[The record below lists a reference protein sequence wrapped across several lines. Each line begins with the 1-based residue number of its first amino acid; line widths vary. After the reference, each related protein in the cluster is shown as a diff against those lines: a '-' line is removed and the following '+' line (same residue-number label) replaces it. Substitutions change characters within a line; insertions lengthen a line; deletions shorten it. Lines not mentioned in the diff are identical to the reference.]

1 MNISLM
7 IALHNSLKL
16 IMMKIFLN
24 ILPKGHKK
32 KRKNSINRI
41 ILIRTAD
48 LNHRILNKAIN
59 LQLKRL
65 LQYFLQE
72 ATFLRE

>member
-1 MNISLM
+1 M
-7 IALHNSLKL
+7 IALRNSLKL
-16 IMMKIFLN
+16 IMMKIFLS

-32 KRKNSINRI
+32 KNRKSSINRI
-41 ILIRTAD
+41 ILIKTAD
-48 LNHRILNKAIN
+48 LNHIINKAIN
-59 LQLKRL
+59 LQLKHL